1 MYLRCRRCTVCI
13 GPGFINTE
21 IWYDPIIK
29 KRVCRSCG
37 EANEASGAFRTMT
50 ADELVNS
57 GGGTTLTN
65 ILKLKEKE
73 GTKKKK

>member
-1 MYLRCRRCTVCI
+1 
-13 GPGFINTE
+13 
-21 IWYDPIIK
+21 
-29 KRVCRSCG
+29 
-37 EANEASGAFRTMT
+37 MT